1 MTLTQDEAVS
11 GTSRTLLGLISEH
24 ARSAAPQIKELVQL
38 GAAAQDERR
47 LQLGVSKVR
56 GLTRT
61 VALWAA
67 TRLDSSIAKTL
78 EARGTSERKLFEDLK
93 LKEVPEPAAV
103 SDVVIH
109 DDLARALHNYLAA
122 ESPRAIGLDDIA
134 IAVLRDADANGGVL
148 AARLA
153 GADIAG
159 AVTDLVQRRQSSG
172 EAPSDTTP
180 RPPPRHCET
189 LGTGGR

>member
-134 IAVLRDADANGGVL
+134 IAVLRDAD
-148 AARLA
+148 
-153 GADIAG
+153 
-159 AVTDLVQRRQSSG
+159 
-172 EAPSDTTP
+172 P
-180 RPPPRHCET
+180 
-189 LGTGGR
+189 